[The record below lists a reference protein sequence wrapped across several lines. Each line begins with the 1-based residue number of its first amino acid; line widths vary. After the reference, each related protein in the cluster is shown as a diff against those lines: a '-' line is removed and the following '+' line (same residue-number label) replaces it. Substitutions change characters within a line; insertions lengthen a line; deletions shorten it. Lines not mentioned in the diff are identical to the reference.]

1 MTAMSAVP
9 TAASG
14 LTPPSSSH
22 GSGSSNVNGNGYA
35 WNGNY
40 STVENDEDPM
50 HYKKTTHSYDAT
62 NGHQRSP
69 LISQNGYSPSDSPIA
84 PTPKDSESNLMGT
97 AAAAYISPTHGSGAV
112 KSSSA
117 RDSTTGSS
125 DSLPDAY
132 GSSRG
137 TKRLTGEVSPTGSV
151 GNLPDDSKW
160 IHRDKLARIESEEL
174 QAAGIFLPAPRSHS
188 RPRHATQERPSAS
201 RKTSDADLHTS
212 SRPRKNSSAVAGSTL
227 GASSGDP
234 RFQTGAANWDLR
246 LPEEIAEA
254 EEANYW
260 TSVNGMKGSSRIPVA
275 KVSPAPIPSDV
286 LERDTPARRRRDSS
300 PNDEAADIKMPRTRA
315 RSSSASTKLEVAASA
330 AVGST
335 PQPKRA
341 ATDSSPKKAAADSS
355 PKKAVSVR
363 KGSGKSGGTGR
374 QKTRGAPSK
383 DSTSSASGTT
393 RPSTRSGE
401 RELGAVSPV
410 NNARAPEGDPP
421 WMVSAYKPDPR
432 LPPDQQLL
440 PTVAKRLQQEK
451 WEREGKFGNIYDREF
466 RPLTDDGFLS
476 PPEPKDKLSPQPDE
490 KQEEK
495 TEDWPLKA
503 EPKSPTAPS
512 LRQQR
517 TGSYS
522 TIPKVQDPPQSP
534 LPPSRGNGAPGQPS
548 PLVRLP
554 DIPDNDASQEK
565 KGCMC
570 CIVM

>member
-22 GSGSSNVNGNGYA
+22 GSGSSNLNGSGYA

-40 STVENDEDPM
+40 STAENDENPM
-50 HYKKTTHSYDAT
+50 HYKKTAHSYDAT

-69 LISQNGYSPSDSPIA
+69 LISQNGYSPSDSPVA
-84 PTPKDSESNLMGT
+84 PTPKDSESNLTGM
-97 AAAAYISPTHGSGAV
+97 AAAAYISPTLGSGNA
-112 KSSSA
+112 KPSST
-117 RDSTTGSS
+117 RDSATGSS
-125 DSLPDAY
+125 DSLPDAH
-132 GSSRG
+132 GGSRG
-137 TKRLTGEVSPTGSV
+137 TKRVMRDGSPTGSA
-151 GNLPDDSKW
+151 GILPDDSKW
-160 IHRDKLARIESEEL
+160 IHRDKLARIENEEL

-188 RPRHATQERPSAS
+188 RPRHATQERPSDS
-201 RKTSDADLHTS
+201 RKTSDADLHTRS
-212 SRPRKNSSAVAGSTL
+212 RKNSSAVTGSTL
-227 GASSGDP
+227 AASSGDP
-234 RFQTGAANWDLR
+234 RLQTGAGNWDFR

-275 KVSPAPIPSDV
+275 K
-286 LERDTPARRRRDSS
+286 
-300 PNDEAADIKMPRTRA
+300 MPRTRA
-315 RSSSASTKLEVAASA
+315 RSSSASTKLEVAANA
-330 AVGST
+330 AAAST
-335 PQPKRA
+335 PQPKRAVTDSSPKKA
-341 ATDSSPKKAAADSS
+341 ATDSSPKKT
-355 PKKAVSVR
+355 VSVR

-401 RELGAVSPV
+401 RELGATSP
-410 NNARAPEGDPP
+410 NARAPEGDPP

-451 WEREGKFGNIYDREF
+451 WEREGKFGSIYDREF

-476 PPEPKDKLSPQPDE
+476 PPEPKDKLSPQPNE
-490 KQEEK
+490 KQEK
-495 TEDWPLKA
+495 MEDWPLKA

-548 PLVRLP
+548 PLIRLP
-554 DIPDNDASQEK
+554 DMPDNDASQEK

>member
-22 GSGSSNVNGNGYA
+22 GSGSSNLNGSGYA

-40 STVENDEDPM
+40 STAENDEDPM
-50 HYKKTTHSYDAT
+50 HYKKTAHSYDAT

-69 LISQNGYSPSDSPIA
+69 LISQNGYSPSDSPVA
-84 PTPKDSESNLMGT
+84 PTPKDSESNLTGM
-97 AAAAYISPTHGSGAV
+97 AAAAYISPTLGSGNA
-112 KSSSA
+112 KPSSTSDSA
-117 RDSTTGSS
+117 TGS
-125 DSLPDAY
+125 DSLPDAH
-132 GSSRG
+132 GGSRG
-137 TKRLTGEVSPTGSV
+137 TKRVMRDGSPTGSA
-151 GNLPDDSKW
+151 GKLPDDSKW
-160 IHRDKLARIESEEL
+160 IHRDKLARIENEEL

-201 RKTSDADLHTS
+201 RKTSDADLHTRS
-212 SRPRKNSSAVAGSTL
+212 RKNSSAVTGSTL

-234 RFQTGAANWDLR
+234 RLQAGAGNWDFR

-275 KVSPAPIPSDV
+275 K
-286 LERDTPARRRRDSS
+286 
-300 PNDEAADIKMPRTRA
+300 MPRTRA
-315 RSSSASTKLEVAASA
+315 RSSSASTKLEVAANA
-330 AVGST
+330 AAAST
-335 PQPKRA
+335 PQPKRAVTDSSPKKA
-341 ATDSSPKKAAADSS
+341 ATDSSPKKT
-355 PKKAVSVR
+355 VSVR
-363 KGSGKSGGTGR
+363 KGSGKSGGAGR

-401 RELGAVSPV
+401 RELGATSP
-410 NNARAPEGDPP
+410 NARAPEGDPP

-451 WEREGKFGNIYDREF
+451 WEREGKFGSIYDREF

-476 PPEPKDKLSPQPDE
+476 PPEPKDKLSPQPNE
-490 KQEEK
+490 KQEK

-548 PLVRLP
+548 PLIRLP
-554 DIPDNDASQEK
+554 DMPDNDASQEK

>member
-22 GSGSSNVNGNGYA
+22 GSGSSNLNGSGYA

-40 STVENDEDPM
+40 STAENDEDPM
-50 HYKKTTHSYDAT
+50 HYKKTAHSYDAT

-69 LISQNGYSPSDSPIA
+69 LISQNGYSPSDSPVA
-84 PTPKDSESNLMGT
+84 PTPKDSESNLTGM
-97 AAAAYISPTHGSGAV
+97 AAAANISPTLGSGNA
-112 KSSSA
+112 KPSST
-117 RDSTTGSS
+117 RDSATGSS
-125 DSLPDAY
+125 DSLPEAH
-132 GSSRG
+132 GGSRG
-137 TKRLTGEVSPTGSV
+137 TKRVMRDGSPAGSA
-151 GNLPDDSKW
+151 GILPDDSKW
-160 IHRDKLARIESEEL
+160 IHRDKLARIENEEL

-188 RPRHATQERPSAS
+188 RPRHATQERPSDS
-201 RKTSDADLHTS
+201 RKTSDADLHTRS
-212 SRPRKNSSAVAGSTL
+212 RKNSSAVTGSTL
-227 GASSGDP
+227 AASSGDP
-234 RFQTGAANWDLR
+234 RLQTGTGNWDFR

-300 PNDEAADIKMPRTRA
+300 PNDEAVDIKMPRTRA
-315 RSSSASTKLEVAASA
+315 RSSSASTKLEVAANA
-330 AVGST
+330 AAAST
-335 PQPKRA
+335 PQPKRAVTDSSPKKA
-341 ATDSSPKKAAADSS
+341 ATDSSPKKT
-355 PKKAVSVR
+355 VSVR

-401 RELGAVSPV
+401 RELGATSP
-410 NNARAPEGDPP
+410 NARAPEGDPP

-451 WEREGKFGNIYDREF
+451 WEREGKFGSIYDREF

-476 PPEPKDKLSPQPDE
+476 PPEPKDKLSPQPNE
-490 KQEEK
+490 KQEK
-495 TEDWPLKA
+495 MEDWPLKA

-548 PLVRLP
+548 PLIRLP
-554 DIPDNDASQEK
+554 DMPDNDASQEK

>member
-1 MTAMSAVP
+1 MTAMSAAP

-14 LTPPSSSH
+14 FTPPSSSH

-35 WNGNY
+35 WNGSY
-40 STVENDEDPM
+40 STAENDENSM
-50 HYKKTTHSYDAT
+50 HYRKTANHYDAT

-69 LISQNGYSPSDSPIA
+69 LISQNGYSPSDSPVA
-84 PTPKDSESNLMGT
+84 PTPKDSDSNLTGM
-97 AAAAYISPTHGSGAV
+97 AAAAYVSPPYSSSAV
-112 KSSSA
+112 KSPSTKDSA
-117 RDSTTGSS
+117 TVSS
-125 DSLPDAY
+125 DSLPDTY
-132 GSSRG
+132 RNSRG
-137 TKRLTGEVSPTGSV
+137 TKRLTGEVSPTGSF
-151 GNLPDDSKW
+151 GGLPDDSKW

-188 RPRHATQERPSAS
+188 RPRHATQERPSAT
-201 RKTSDADLHTS
+201 RKTSDADLHGS
-212 SRPRKNSSAVAGSTL
+212 SRPRKNSSAVAGST
-227 GASSGDP
+227 GSGDP
-234 RFQTGAANWDLR
+234 RPQGGAANWDLR

-275 KVSPAPIPSDV
+275 KVSPVPIPSDV
-286 LERDTPARRRRDSS
+286 LERDVPARRRRDSS
-300 PNDEAADIKMPRTRA
+300 PNDEGADIKMPRTRA
-315 RSSSASTKLEVAASA
+315 RSSSASTKLEAAA
-330 AVGST
+330 NTAVGST
-335 PQPKRA
+335 PQPKRT
-341 ATDSSPKKAAADSS
+341 ATDSSPKKATNGSPPRKAA
-355 PKKAVSVR
+355 SVR
-363 KGSGKSGGTGR
+363 KGSGKSGTGR

-393 RPSTRSGE
+393 RPSTRSGD
-401 RELGAVSPV
+401 RELSTASPV
-410 NNARAPEGDPP
+410 NNTRAPEGDPP

-466 RPLTDDGFLS
+466 RPLTDEGFLS
-476 PPEPKDKLSPQPDE
+476 PPDPKDKANPEPTE
-490 KQEEK
+490 KPEEK
-495 TEDWPLKA
+495 AEDWPLKA

-534 LPPSRGNGAPGQPS
+534 VPPSRGNGAPGQPS
-548 PLVRLP
+548 PLIRVP
-554 DIPDNDASQEK
+554 DVPDDDARKEK